1 MQTIACQ
8 EPLLKAGLGN
18 AALELVDAGTGLGAC
33 DDHVLGRD
41 VELLFDGCCLAG
53 LLGAAELVGLG
64 EADDKVELVA
74 LQVVDHVMVEFT
86 GIVANVH
93 Q

>member
-8 EPLLKAGLGN
+8 EPLLEAGLGD
-18 AALELVDAGTGLGAC
+18 AALEFVDAGASLRAC

-64 EADDKVELVA
+64 EADDKVELVPPA
-74 LQVVDHVMVEFT
+74 IQP
-86 GIVANVH
+86 G
-93 Q
+93 

>member
-8 EPLLKAGLGN
+8 EPLLEAGLGD
-18 AALELVDAGTGLGAC
+18 ALFEFVDAGAGLGAC
-33 DDHVLGRD
+33 DDYVLGRD

-53 LLGAAELVGLG
+53 LLGAAEFVCLG

-74 LQVVDHVMVEFT
+74 LKVVDHVMVELT
-86 GIVANVH
+86 GVMANVH
-93 Q
+93 